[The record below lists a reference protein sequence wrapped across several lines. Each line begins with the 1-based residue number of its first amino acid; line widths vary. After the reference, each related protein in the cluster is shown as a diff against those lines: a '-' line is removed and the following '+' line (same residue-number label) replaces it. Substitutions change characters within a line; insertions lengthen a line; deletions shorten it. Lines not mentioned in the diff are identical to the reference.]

1 MPRIGGEPNGDGVQA
16 VVLALRILE
25 YLAEQGKAVGVTA
38 LAQALGTTKSRI
50 YRHLRTLVQQGYIQ
64 QSADTDRYRVGTRLL
79 TLGVSV
85 AENFDLTKAAQG
97 ILRELR
103 DALGLSCVVSQVDA
117 AGVRVLATIP
127 GKSAIEIGV
136 KPGSLL
142 RFHSSAQGKIALAF
156 GSDQLRAAAIGPD
169 LEMMTPQTIVNPE
182 ALQKEIQRV
191 RARGW
196 AIAPNEAVTG
206 LNTLAVPIFDASGEL
221 VGTVGVV
228 ELDPVRLR
236 AALGRADPPHRCR
249 RPSHLARA
257 RLFRSPLTG
266 RRPGL
271 RRACRSAT
279 AIKASPKPSATA
291 KQPIPSIRPERLPD
305 AAGIVVRD
313 GSSCKLATA
322 VVAPGRRVAAP
333 ASPASVVKRR
343 RRFPCPQALRPVAL
357 RPGLAGM
364 AAERMGDGALI
375 MAEAFK

>member
-1 MPRIGGEPNGDGVQA
+1 MPRIGGEANGDGVQA

-103 DALGLSCVVSQVDA
+103 DALGLSCVVSQVEA

-142 RFHSSAQGKIALAF
+142 HFHSSAQGKIALAF
-156 GSDQLRAAAIGPD
+156 GSDQLRAAAIGPN
-169 LEMMTPQTIVNPE
+169 LEMMTPQTIVDPE
-182 ALQKEIQRV
+182 ALQKEIQQV
-191 RARGW
+191 RTRGW

-206 LNTLAVPIFDASGEL
+206 LNTLAAPIFDASGDL
-221 VGTVGVV
+221 IGTVGVV
-228 ELDPVRLR
+228 DSIQFVSEHPSDEQIRRIV
-236 AALGRADPPHRCR
+236 AAGQAISHALGYSVHR
-249 RPSHLARA
+249 
-257 RLFRSPLTG
+257 
-266 RRPGL
+266 
-271 RRACRSAT
+271 
-279 AIKASPKPSATA
+279 
-291 KQPIPSIRPERLPD
+291 
-305 AAGIVVRD
+305 
-313 GSSCKLATA
+313 
-322 VVAPGRRVAAP
+322 
-333 ASPASVVKRR
+333 
-343 RRFPCPQALRPVAL
+343 
-357 RPGLAGM
+357 
-364 AAERMGDGALI
+364 
-375 MAEAFK
+375 

>member
-50 YRHLRTLVQQGYIQ
+50 HRHLRTLVQQGYIQ

-117 AGVRVLATIP
+117 AGVRVIATIP

-156 GSDQLRAAAIGPD
+156 GSDQLRAAALGSD

-182 ALQKEIQRV
+182 ALQKEIQKV

-228 ELDPVRLR
+228 DSIQFVAEQPSDEQIRRIV
-236 AALGRADPPHRCR
+236 AAGQAISHALGY
-249 RPSHLARA
+249 
-257 RLFRSPLTG
+257 
-266 RRPGL
+266 
-271 RRACRSAT
+271 
-279 AIKASPKPSATA
+279 
-291 KQPIPSIRPERLPD
+291 
-305 AAGIVVRD
+305 
-313 GSSCKLATA
+313 
-322 VVAPGRRVAAP
+322 
-333 ASPASVVKRR
+333 SVHH
-343 RRFPCPQALRPVAL
+343 
-357 RPGLAGM
+357 
-364 AAERMGDGALI
+364 
-375 MAEAFK
+375 